1 MGLALV
7 CICWRALMKQGLRF
21 CFVCRSFSNTRGRE
35 GAGCPRRAQG
45 TCRLG
50 GRSAAE
56 GASVQKT
63 STSPRAWLWQGLYR
77 IAFQMPRRWY
87 RLRTRSY
94 PIHVQRVPQ
103 AGGSR
108 PHPCVGPAS
117 FVAPPSDAP
126 RDAHRG
132 RRGVVNGGCG
142 CGVLARL
149 DFFRYDGDM
158 GQALVAPSVCALV
171 GMLLRAPVS
180 T

>member
-1 MGLALV
+1 
-7 CICWRALMKQGLRF
+7 
-21 CFVCRSFSNTRGRE
+21 
-35 GAGCPRRAQG
+35 
-45 TCRLG
+45 
-50 GRSAAE
+50 
-56 GASVQKT
+56 
-63 STSPRAWLWQGLYR
+63 
-77 IAFQMPRRWY
+77 MPRRWY

-94 PIHVQRVPQ
+94 PSHVQRVPQ

-142 CGVLARL
+142 GGVLARL
-149 DFFRYDGDM
+149 DFFRYGGDM

-171 GMLLRAPVS
+171 GMLLRGAPRSRPAHVQAWRGCWMPS
-180 T
+180 CCAGEQARFCG

>member
-7 CICWRALMKQGLRF
+7 CICWRALMEQWLSF
-21 CFVCRSFSNTRGRE
+21 CFMCRAFSNTRGCE

-77 IAFQMPRRWY
+77 IAFLMPRRWY

-94 PIHVQRVPQ
+94 PSHVQRVPQ

-117 FVAPPSDAP
+117 FVATPSDAP
-126 RDAHRG
+126 RDAPRG
-132 RRGVVNGGCG
+132 AASDGPYDAAGAVGGRVCSG
-142 CGVLARL
+142 RWSN
-149 DFFRYDGDM
+149 
-158 GQALVAPSVCALV
+158 SVC
-171 GMLLRAPVS
+171 RAAVS
-180 T
+180 C